1 MSVIIAAFITLTL
14 SPLSPAMQP
23 PSINTTPSPLQASM
37 ESQVSKLDSA
47 LIDLCCQT
55 YPMFWQG
62 EIETDRADLG
72 WNKAS
77 CQSEDGGE
85 KVRRGVVRREE
96 GVGRRR
102 TTGGRKGEREG
113 AFIELSA

>member
-1 MSVIIAAFITLTL
+1 
-14 SPLSPAMQP
+14 MQP

-37 ESQVSKLDSA
+37 ESEVSNLHSI

-55 YPMFWQG
+55 YPMFWRG

-72 WNKAS
+72 WNKAL
-77 CQSEDGGE
+77 CQSEEGGE
-85 KVRRGVVRREE
+85 KVRRGEVRREE
-96 GVGRRR
+96 RVGRRR
-102 TTGGRKGEREG
+102 TTEERKGEREG